1 MQRLD
6 LLVYV
11 SVFAA
16 SYILFGLA
24 SGRTTFSRFDVAGM
38 AAGCIGGELGMLYM
52 RHRTKRQAS

>member
-1 MQRLD
+1 MKRLD

-16 SYILFGLA
+16 IYILFGLA